1 MVKMRMRVVV
11 MYVAIAAVCLYVV
24 PACLLFVFQSRL
36 VYFPQREI
44 ITTPRDMKLTYE
56 AVYFQTSDHLRLS
69 GWYVPV
75 ENPRAVILFCHG
87 NAGNISDRL
96 QSIDFFSRLGLSTFI
111 FDYRGFGLSEGRPTE
126 RGTYAD
132 AEAAWIYLIDGKGL
146 RADSIVIYGESLG
159 GAIAAWLARK
169 HTPAALIVQS
179 AFTSVPDLASELYP
193 LYPVRWLSR
202 FEYGTLKYIRTVKS
216 PVMVIHS
223 RDDEIVPYSH
233 GSRLY
238 RDANTPKEFLEIR
251 GDHNAG
257 FVISER
263 EYMSGLDRFV
273 SSYVKR

>member
-1 MVKMRMRVVV
+1 
-11 MYVAIAAVCLYVV
+11 
-24 PACLLFVFQSRL
+24 
-36 VYFPQREI
+36 
-44 ITTPRDMKLTYE
+44 
-56 AVYFQTSDHLRLS
+56 
-69 GWYVPV
+69 
-75 ENPRAVILFCHG
+75 
-87 NAGNISDRL
+87 
-96 QSIDFFSRLGLSTFI
+96 
-111 FDYRGFGLSEGRPTE
+111 
-126 RGTYAD
+126 
-132 AEAAWIYLIDGKGL
+132 L